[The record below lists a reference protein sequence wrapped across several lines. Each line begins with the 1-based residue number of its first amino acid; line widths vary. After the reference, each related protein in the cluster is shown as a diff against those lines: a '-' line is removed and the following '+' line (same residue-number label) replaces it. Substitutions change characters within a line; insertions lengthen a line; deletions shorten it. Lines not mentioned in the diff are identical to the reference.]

1 MEVAVGGRMVNDTR
15 TTVTVT
21 ALTQANRVEGIRVE
35 FVYLG
40 LLGSDP
46 AASSTIRVRYAE
58 HKVANGVEAERP
70 ENWAEVNL
78 DLSRGRTIEFKGWRI
93 EVLEA
98 TDFLHQVRGRG
109 EPRAVRGAAP
119 RPGGNRAKGR
129 GSRTG
134 RLGTRCAR
142 CARPDGGAPR
152 SRWPVGHPR

>member
-1 MEVAVGGRMVNDTR
+1 MARLVAVTLALALVGCGSVQTIPSSTTLPRSEGVMEVAVGGRMVNDTR

-58 HKVANGVEAERP
+58 YKVANGVEAERP
-70 ENWAEVNL
+70 ETWAEVNL
-78 DLSRGRTIEFKGWRI
+78 DLDRSRTIEFKDWRI

-98 TDFLHQVRGRG
+98 TASSIKYEVVGS
-109 EPRAVRGAAP
+109 PAP
-119 RPGGNRAKGR
+119 
-129 GSRTG
+129 
-134 RLGTRCAR
+134 
-142 CARPDGGAPR
+142 
-152 SRWPVGHPR
+152 